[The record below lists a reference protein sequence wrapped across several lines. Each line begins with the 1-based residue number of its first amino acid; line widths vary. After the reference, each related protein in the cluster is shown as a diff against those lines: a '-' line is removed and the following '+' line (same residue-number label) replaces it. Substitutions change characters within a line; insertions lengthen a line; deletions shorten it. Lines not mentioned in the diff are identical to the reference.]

1 MTGRARPELSPAG
14 MLMAA
19 GPEDELAAPLLRQR
33 LLSRR
38 TLLTVGI
45 AAAIV
50 GVGIWRAPIN
60 WADAATRIRSASP
73 GLYILALLSYYLSFL
88 VRGVRWKLLLRNV
101 GDERPTAALTSI
113 IITSFFVNCVVPA
126 KLGDVYRAVLVRQ
139 RQRIGATKALGTIIA
154 ERLLDL
160 VVLMALLV
168 IAGALTF
175 HNRVPRVLVPYVA
188 AGGLLA
194 LLGIAFVLVLSRGR
208 GQRILVRLPER
219 VVERYEN
226 FRVGTVH
233 ALGNLPAV
241 TALTVM
247 VWGLEATRLGF
258 VVLALHFGGGRLG
271 PPQFLLIAL
280 VAALLT
286 TVPFLPGGL
295 GLVETG
301 MVLVLVTVGG
311 LGRDR
316 SISIALLDRSIS
328 YGSLVVVG
336 FLVFAFSHLRSP
348 HQPRSH
354 GLPS

>member
-1 MTGRARPELSPAG
+1 LTGVARPEVS
-14 MLMAA
+14 AA
-19 GPEDELAAPLLRQR
+19 GVDPALADDQVAAPELRQR

-38 TLLTVGI
+38 TLLTVAV
-45 AAAIV
+45 AALIV
-50 GVGIWRAPIN
+50 GLGVWRAPIN
-60 WADAATRIRSASP
+60 WADAFARIRTASP
-73 GLYILALLSYYLSFL
+73 GLYVLALLSYYLSFV
-88 VRGVRWKLLLRNV
+88 VRGVRWKLLLRNA
-101 GDERPTAALTSI
+101 GDERRTLPLISI

-126 KLGDVYRAVLVRQ
+126 KLGDVYRAILVRQ
-139 RQRIGATKALGTIIA
+139 RQGVGGTRALGTITA

-160 VVLMALLV
+160 VVLMGLLV

-175 HNRVPRVLVPYVA
+175 HNRVPRVLVPYVVI
-188 AGGLLA
+188 GGLLA
-194 LLGIAFVLVLSRGR
+194 LLGVGFVLALSRGR
-208 GQRILVRLPER
+208 GQRVLMRLPER

-241 TALTVM
+241 TLLTVV

-258 VVLALHFGGGRLG
+258 VVLALRFGGERLG

-311 LGRDR
+311 IDR
-316 SISIALLDRSIS
+316 NRSVSIALLDRSIS

-336 FLVFAFSHLRSP
+336 FLVFASSHLR
-348 HQPRSH
+348 
-354 GLPS
+354 PSRAHRPGRTLG